1 MKIDF
6 KSYGHNLILSI
17 PGVSFLQATQCS
29 DTICSGPTLKMVR
42 SLCIVQIPGSNRLH
56 TQSTMQY
63 HNKGHFITRMI
74 QVQSILLQ
82 IAQLKAGSRVTAEN
96 N

>member
-1 MKIDF
+1 M
-6 KSYGHNLILSI
+6 
-17 PGVSFLQATQCS
+17 
-29 DTICSGPTLKMVR
+29 CSGPALKIAR

-56 TQSTMQY
+56 TQFHDAISQQ
-63 HNKGHFITRMI
+63 GHFITRMI

-82 IAQLKAGSRVTAEN
+82 IAQLKAGSRVAAEN

>member
-1 MKIDF
+1 MIMDIVADL
-6 KSYGHNLILSI
+6 H
-17 PGVSFLQATQCS
+17 
-29 DTICSGPTLKMVR
+29 LKLAR
-42 SLCIVQIPGSNRLH
+42 SMCIVQIPGSNRLH

-74 QVQSILLQ
+74 QIQSILLQ
-82 IAQLKAGSRVTAEN
+82 VAQLKAGLRVAAEN

>member
-1 MKIDF
+1 M
-6 KSYGHNLILSI
+6 H
-17 PGVSFLQATQCS
+17 
-29 DTICSGPTLKMVR
+29 LKLAR
-42 SLCIVQIPGSNRLH
+42 SLRIVQIPGSNRLH

-82 IAQLKAGSRVTAEN
+82 IAQL
-96 N
+96 

>member
-1 MKIDF
+1 MVKTYF
-6 KSYGHNLILSI
+6 YPNLGFRFYRQHSALI
-17 PGVSFLQATQCS
+17 PSVADLH
-29 DTICSGPTLKMVR
+29 LKLAR